1 MNSIAK
7 FKALKSLSKAEFNAH
22 KADIVPRV
30 ETLEEAVGNLITVG
44 SWATVQE
51 IVRSGES
58 EKYFEVGDQLIAEY
72 NGTEVVWDIIGINH
86 DTPSDTAYEHSLTI
100 QAHDCIMNCEWDAGE
115 WLFFAE
121 SELAAGTYYFY
132 DSYNAVNYQF
142 TTTVAV
148 PAGGSIDVSVW
159 GDNQNPTEVKTY
171 DASGNLIETLAVSEA
186 STGTE
191 LTTCND
197 LRRVRYGSN
206 NYIESNIREW
216 LNSEEASYS
225 FDKQTIYDRP
235 STASPYDGA
244 GFLYNLDPDL
254 KAVIG
259 AVDKQV
265 ARNTVTDGGGQDTF
279 SEKVFLLSRVE
290 VYGGD
295 EGVVTGESPYAFYE
309 GLAEAPTTGDLDGR
323 IKYLSGS
330 PRYWWLRSPN
340 NGHSNLAR
348 LVYTA
353 GNITNSGAVNDLGLA
368 PACCII

>member
-22 KADIVPRV
+22 KADIVSRV
-30 ETLEEAVGNLITVG
+30 ETLEEAVGNIITAD

-58 EKYFEVGDQLIAEY
+58 EKYFEVGDQLVASYDGNEI
-72 NGTEVVWDIIGINH
+72 VWDIIGINH
-86 DTPSDTAYEHSLTI
+86 DTPTDTEKTHSLTI

-142 TTTVAV
+142 TTTVAI
-148 PAGGSIDVSVW
+148 PIGGSIDVSVW
-159 GDNQNPTEVKTY
+159 GDSQNPTEVKTY
-171 DASGNLIETLAVSEA
+171 DASGGLLETLTVSEA

-216 LNSEEASYS
+216 LNSEEASFS

-235 STASPYDGA
+235 STASPYNGA

-295 EGVVTGESPYAFYE
+295 EGVVTGESPYEFYSN
-309 GLAEAPTTGDLDGR
+309 LAASPTAGEIDGR
-323 IKYLSGS
+323 IKYLDGS

-340 NGHSNLAR
+340 PGYSYRAR
-348 LVYTA
+348 IVYTA
-353 GNITNSGAVNDLGLA
+353 GNIYSSGALNDHGLA